1 MNIPLDREKPI
12 ALPRQIQAHLER
24 LIRERLLQPGMKLP
38 ATRELAQSLG
48 VNRATVAQAYEELVA
63 AGWARAHV
71 GQGTFVAERHG
82 PTVAGSAGPA
92 SAEGGLREVP
102 GATTPPSSSAA
113 AINWPGLFSRSA
125 QIVGGDHERSR
136 GLVGTAAA
144 NAAVISFAGGMP
156 DSGLF
161 PTDAFRRVLNQVIRD
176 DGSALL
182 QYYPAGGYPP
192 LREYLSTYLLRFGLE
207 ARPDEILIVNGSQ
220 QGFDLIAR
228 TLIDPGDSVAIEEPT
243 YPRAMQVFRAFGAQ
257 LLAVPWDA
265 RGPRVDVL
273 ERLLERHAPKFFYC
287 QPNAHNP
294 TGLTLAPETGRRLL
308 DLAAHHQVPIVEDGF
323 DGSLN
328 YGDRPAVPLKAADH
342 AGLVIYIGTFSKIL
356 FPGLR
361 LGWLVGPRPVLERLQ
376 AAKQLADL
384 HTSALLQA
392 AVHRFCERKLLDRHV
407 ARVAKEYA
415 RRRAL
420 LLAALRR
427 RMPSEVTWTGPQGGF
442 SLLLTLPSRLDA
454 AALLPAA
461 IERGVAF
468 TPGAAFF
475 VDGGGERTL
484 RLSFSSVAA
493 GRIDE
498 GVRRLA
504 ETIKTARGR
513 LRGQTE
519 VARAT
524 VPVV

>member
-1 MNIPLDREKPI
+1 M
-12 ALPRQIQAHLER
+12 
-24 LIRERLLQPGMKLP
+24 
-38 ATRELAQSLG
+38 
-48 VNRATVAQAYEELVA
+48 AQAYEELVA

-71 GQGTFVAERHG
+71 GQGTFVDER
-82 PTVAGSAGPA
+82 
-92 SAEGGLREVP
+92 P
-102 GATTPPSSSAA
+102 GATATGESGRSGAPGTSLGPPPVEGGPADPVT
-113 AINWPGLFSRSA
+113 INWLGLLSRSA
-125 QIVGGDHERSR
+125 KIVGADDERSR
-136 GLVGTAAA
+136 ALGGAATTSPS
-144 NAAVISFAGGMP
+144 VVSFAGGMP

-161 PTDAFRRVLNQVIRD
+161 PTDAFRRVLNHVIRE
-176 DGSALL
+176 DGASLL
-182 QYYPAGGYPP
+182 QYYPVGGYPP
-192 LREYLSTYLLRFGLE
+192 LREYLSAYLLRFGVE

-228 TLIDPGDSVAIEEPT
+228 TLVDPGDSVAIEQPT
-243 YPRAMQVFRAFGAQ
+243 YPRAMQVFRSFGAQ

-265 RGPRVDVL
+265 AGPRADVL
-273 ERLLERHAPKFFYC
+273 ERVLSRHAAKLFYC
-287 QPNAHNP
+287 QPSAHNP
-294 TGLTLAPETGRRLL
+294 TGLTLSAERRRRLL
-308 DLAAHHQVPIVEDGF
+308 ELAARHQVPIVEDGF
-323 DGSLN
+323 DGSLY
-328 YGDRPAVPLKAADH
+328 YGDRPAVPLKAEDR

-361 LGWLVGPRPVLERLQ
+361 LGWLVGPRAVLERLQ

-384 HTSALLQA
+384 HTSGLLQA

-420 LLAALRR
+420 LPGALRR
-427 RMPSEVTWTGPQGGF
+427 RMPPEVTWTEPQGGF
-442 SLLLTLPSRLDA
+442 SLLLTLPPPLDG

-461 IERGVAF
+461 IERGVAY

-493 GRIDE
+493 GKIDE

-504 ETIKTARGR
+504 ETIKAARAR
-513 LRGQTE
+513 PQGQARVE
-519 VARAT
+519 RAT